1 MNRRKKTSGSIPTHI
16 LKDFESVYIKSLTDC
31 INNCI
36 LTYDF
41 PDFLKVADIT
51 PCFKKGDPTDKSNY
65 RPISILPAI
74 SKIYEKIL
82 FKQILSFIE
91 PKLNSLLCG
100 FRKKYSTQHALL
112 LLLKKW
118 QKCKDKG
125 GITGS
130 ILMDLS
136 KAYDCIPH
144 DLLIAKLEAYGF
156 SVPSLKLIYSYLTN
170 RKQRI
175 KIGSS
180 FSRWLEIIFGVP
192 QGSILGPLLFNIF
205 INDFFHFILETE
217 ICNFADDNTL
227 YTCDSSLENVLVR
240 LNIEA
245 KNAVKWFQNNSMV
258 ANPAKF
264 QLLFIGLNTKTT

>member
-1 MNRRKKTSGSIPTHI
+1 MYKALKSVFLFTYNYNPTHI

-112 LLLKKW
+112 LLQENAHL
-118 QKCKDKG
+118 
-125 GITGS
+125 
-130 ILMDLS
+130 LMVQTKHHLP
-136 KAYDCIPH
+136 YH
-144 DLLIAKLEAYGF
+144 YLL
-156 SVPSLKLIYSYLTN
+156 
-170 RKQRI
+170 
-175 KIGSS
+175 
-180 FSRWLEIIFGVP
+180 
-192 QGSILGPLLFNIF
+192 
-205 INDFFHFILETE
+205 
-217 ICNFADDNTL
+217 
-227 YTCDSSLENVLVR
+227 
-240 LNIEA
+240 
-245 KNAVKWFQNNSMV
+245 
-258 ANPAKF
+258 
-264 QLLFIGLNTKTT
+264 